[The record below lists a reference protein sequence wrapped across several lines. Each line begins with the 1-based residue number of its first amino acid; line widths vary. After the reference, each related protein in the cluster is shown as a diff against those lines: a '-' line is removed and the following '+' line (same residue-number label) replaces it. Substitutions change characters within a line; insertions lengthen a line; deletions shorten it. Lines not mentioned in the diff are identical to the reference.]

1 MTLRHALSALFAC
14 LAIASSP
21 SVTARAAPDTADV
34 TIGDTTIT
42 LPVLDGFAPP
52 SATPK
57 PMWDMM
63 THSLPATNR
72 LLAAMLPSD
81 ALRSPPPP
89 DGDAAAGRMLGVQ
102 TFPAV
107 ERSGVTT
114 AQFDDLKK
122 VMREQNKQLLANV
135 KDQVKDASDRMSRDA
150 AALNGDSSTRITS
163 HDTASLGIFD
173 EQPNSISL
181 AAVQTVSVA
190 MKRGSADVRQVM
202 AVATLRLRGKA
213 LMVAIY
219 SKYRSE
225 ADVAWVK
232 GRITEWVRRVNELN
246 P

>member
-1 MTLRHALSALFAC
+1 MTFRHALSALLAS
-14 LAIASSP
+14 LAIASSQ
-21 SVTARAAPDTADV
+21 SAAAESAPGTADV
-34 TIGDTTIT
+34 TIGGTTIT
-42 LPVLDGFAPP
+42 LPVLNGFAPP

-57 PMWDMM
+57 PMWDML
-63 THSLPATNR
+63 THSLPPTNR

-81 ALRSPPPP
+81 ALQSPPPP

-102 TFPAV
+102 TFIAV
-107 ERSGVTT
+107 EQSGVTT
-114 AQFDDLKK
+114 AQFDELKK
-122 VMREQNKQLLANV
+122 VMREQNKQLLVNV
-135 KDQVKDASDRMSRDA
+135 KDLVKDATDRVSQDA
-150 AALNGDSSTRITS
+150 AALSGDSSTKITS

-190 MKRGSADVRQVM
+190 MKKGAADVRQVM
-202 AVATLRLRGKA
+202 ALTTLRLRGKA
-213 LMVAIY
+213 LMVSIY

-232 GRITEWVRRVNELN
+232 SRIAEWVKRVNELN